1 VIRALFLTY
10 SETLQEALANAE
22 EALNGDAQKIGYDR
36 LLPISTVLSV
46 LTSVCD

>member
-10 SETLQEALANAE
+10 GGTLQEALANAE
-22 EALNGDAQKIGYDR
+22 EAPNGDAQNVGHDR
-36 LLPISTVLSV
+36 LLPIPTVLSV